1 MVSVHENAILGP
13 LTSLDDIGIDW
24 CGSCETDLS
33 VAVVG
38 GGAGGGPRD
47 GPVSWRLKTD
57 PEQAEVSGGCRRMQ

>member
-47 GPVSWRLKTD
+47 GPVSWRL
-57 PEQAEVSGGCRRMQ
+57 